1 MTEQNISQE
10 LILKKINE
18 MNYYFNKEIDQYEL
32 LSNKKKKV
40 CTTLNYFVNF
50 LNLVFAA
57 TVCISFSGFASLMS
71 STE

>member
-1 MTEQNISQE
+1 MTEENISQE

-40 CTTLNYFVNF
+40 CTTLNYIVNF
-50 LNLVFAA
+50 LNLVFAV

>member
-1 MTEQNISQE
+1 MTEENISQE
-10 LILKKINE
+10 LLLKKINE
-18 MNYYFNKEIDQYEL
+18 MNHYFNKEIDQYEL

-40 CTTLNYFVNF
+40 CTTLNYIVNF

>member
-1 MTEQNISQE
+1 MTEENISQE
-10 LILKKINE
+10 LILKKNE

-40 CTTLNYFVNF
+40 CTTFNYIVNF
-50 LNLVFAA
+50 LNLVFAV

>member
-1 MTEQNISQE
+1 MTEENISQE

-40 CTTLNYFVNF
+40 CTTLNYIVNF
-50 LNLVFAA
+50 LNLVFAV
-57 TVCISFSGFASLMS
+57 TVCISFSGFASLRS
-71 STE
+71 SME